1 MIDAIGRG
9 PFPTTG
15 NNAADAWI
23 RDARGYIGIVANRCR
38 NCLQRSRC
46 RDCYSL
52 EANKLVSRHDSIRFG
67 KTFEMEVEEQQRLV
81 VAQVR
86 AAGSAVRGDVLKV
99 GDLKGAHK
107 TRFLM
112 SMCAEGLLVKEVRI
126 TGASGHH
133 SLYYSLPK
141 KQNATN
147 G

>member
-1 MIDAIGRG
+1 MTDAIGRV

-15 NNAADAWI
+15 HEAADAWV
-23 RDARGYIGIVANRCR
+23 RDARGYIGIVASLCKT
-38 NCLQRSRC
+38 CLQKWKC
-46 RDCYSL
+46 RDCYAL
-52 EANKLVSRHDSIRFG
+52 EANRLVARHDSIRFG

-81 VAQVR
+81 ITQIR

-112 SMCAEGLLVKEVRI
+112 SMCAEGLIVKETRI

-141 KQNATN
+141 KNATN